1 MFGGH
6 FRYDTAHPEYI
17 NNDRLIFSKG
27 HAAPLFYALWAV
39 AGEISTDELMTLR
52 TFGSRIEGHPSMAFS
67 HTEVPTGSLG
77 QGLAIGLGMALNAK
91 YLDKIPY
98 QTYVLLGDGEM
109 AEGSVWETMQVASFY
124 KLDNLIGIID
134 VNRLGQQCETM
145 MGHNLEMYEDK
156 VRAFGWFPIMID
168 GHDVGEI
175 DGAFETARKIQ
186 DRPVM
191 IIAKTYKGKGVS
203 FLEDKEGRHAKALG
217 KEELEKAL
225 LELGDVDTSFM
236 IPIRKPDPVT
246 DIPPRALRAHIQT
259 VPYTRD
265 DLIATREAYGYAIGE
280 LAQQH
285 KDIIVLDA
293 DMSNSTFAEVVK
305 HHTSNQF
312 FEMFIAEQN
321 MVGVGV
327 GLSTRKK
334 IPFISTYAAFLT
346 RAFDQM
352 RMAGYAKANLKIIG
366 SHGGISIGPDGMSQM
381 GLEDIAMMRC
391 L

>member
-1 MFGGH
+1 
-6 FRYDTAHPEYI
+6 
-17 NNDRLIFSKG
+17 
-27 HAAPLFYALWAV
+27 
-39 AGEISTDELMTLR
+39 
-52 TFGSRIEGHPSMAFS
+52 
-67 HTEVPTGSLG
+67 
-77 QGLAIGLGMALNAK
+77 
-91 YLDKIPY
+91 
-98 QTYVLLGDGEM
+98 
-109 AEGSVWETMQVASFY
+109 
-124 KLDNLIGIID
+124 
-134 VNRLGQQCETM
+134 
-145 MGHNLEMYEDK
+145 
-156 VRAFGWFPIMID
+156 
-168 GHDVGEI
+168 
-175 DGAFETARKIQ
+175 
-186 DRPVM
+186 M

-381 GLEDIAMMRC
+381 GLEDIAMMRSVFGSVV
-391 L
+391 LYPSDGVSTIRLVEAMAKYQGLAYLRTTRGKTPVIYDADEQFPIGGSKVHTISDEPHSHVIVGAGITLHEALKAQKQLAEKSVNTVVVDLYSIKPIDTQTLLSLTKDKQPVVVVEDHYPEGGIGEAVRSAIGNTGVQITSLAIRKMPMSGKPEELLRYEQIDAAAIRESISA